1 MASCFFVILNLYMLD
16 LFNVFH
22 SKGAYSGS
30 IFRISPVKKHQ
41 LTAGASLIYFTVF
54 VRLLTS
60 DLVLE

>member
-22 SKGAYSGS
+22 SKGPYIGS
-30 IFRISPVKKHQ
+30 IFPVKKHQ